1 MNQQAKAKNDPRSST
16 DPDVKSPCRLRLT
29 IAAYNSLL
37 FVCLCGSS
45 FALFVTSDI
54 FLTTETS
61 RSGATQSEWDSRWW
75 SLTPLHFLFYIA
87 LMLSCLMLT
96 LRCGHQKIRSNPSTL
111 MLLCNIKP
119 GNQRTEQNMLR
130 IILTVLFLI
139 LSATTLYV
147 PNVLQRDM
155 AQEDRVVGR
164 GNCTNSL
171 DIQNNGG
178 KLCSFLSA
186 NPHYFQLRADI
197 PFQSNE
203 MSGSATTQREVN
215 IKTTMLLLE
224 KFNEY
229 LPVLR
234 LFQLDVKYIHLKK
247 MLSDECFTE
256 VSFFSFWH
264 HYSLFLLVLT
274 SPCFDLF
281 VLGL

>member
-1 MNQQAKAKNDPRSST
+1 MNQQAVAKNDSRSST

-29 IAAYNSLL
+29 IAAYNIFL

-54 FLTTETS
+54 FLTTEIS
-61 RSGATQSEWDSRWW
+61 RSGATQTEWDSRWW

-155 AQEDRVVGR
+155 AHEDQLYQFIGYSKQWRKVV
-164 GNCTNSL
+164 
-171 DIQNNGG
+171 Q
-178 KLCSFLSA
+178 
-186 NPHYFQLRADI
+186 
-197 PFQSNE
+197 
-203 MSGSATTQREVN
+203 
-215 IKTTMLLLE
+215 
-224 KFNEY
+224 
-229 LPVLR
+229 
-234 LFQLDVKYIHLKK
+234 
-247 MLSDECFTE
+247 
-256 VSFFSFWH
+256 FSF
-264 HYSLFLLVLT
+264 SQPALFST
-274 SPCFDLF
+274 
-281 VLGL
+281 